1 MNIKFLTVNLKRKEK
16 KQMARKR
23 VVSRVIKRTMVSAL
37 CMNMIEKT
45 PETVYVS
52 LPKMED
58 RALEKAVEK
67 YVENN
72 FPDFKYVAITE
83 RVYSS
88 YLYSMPEE
96 DFIKHATVV
105 EQERRTKHE

>member
-1 MNIKFLTVNLKRKEK
+1 
-16 KQMARKR
+16 MARKR

-45 PETVYVS
+45 PETVSVS
-52 LPKMED
+52 LPNMKD
-58 RALEKAVEK
+58 PALEKAVKK

-72 FPDFKYVAITE
+72 FPDFKYVGIMD
-83 RVYSS
+83 RVDTS

-105 EQERRTKHE
+105 E